1 MVVVAEELCMLM
13 DLMVQAA
20 LVAAALVAYQ
30 MDLMVRRDQPIVVV
44 AEAEQMVLSQTQLQ
58 VVDLVELEELQ

>member
-1 MVVVAEELCMLM
+1 MLM